1 MVVLCKVLS
10 SGAWGM
16 SLMLSGKPARVC
28 LVSNHRLAADY
39 LAAILQ
45 REPRWKV
52 VELNNHS
59 SLSPSLPI
67 SVFVIDA
74 ASLPVPLCECVA
86 KLRTRDSQAR
96 LVVVD
101 QETIDGDR
109 LFGLRIQGFV
119 AYGEVQ
125 RNLLSAVR
133 AVSQGKTWLRLE
145 LLESY
150 LNRSLAVHDGGF
162 WNKSALTEREL
173 EVMEFIKKRL
183 SNAEIARHLGIR
195 DSTVKFHVSN
205 LFSKLHVKSRRE
217 LLSREDAVRLW
228 SNLLLYSSSL
238 PHSDK

>member
-1 MVVLCKVLS
+1 MSVLS
-10 SGAWGM
+10 SE
-16 SLMLSGKPARVC
+16 KPARVC
-28 LVSNHRLAADY
+28 VVSNHRLAADY
-39 LAAILQ
+39 LVAILQ
-45 REPRWKV
+45 REAKWKL

-59 SLSPSLPI
+59 SFSPSLPI

-86 KLRTRDSQAR
+86 KLRSRDSQAR
-96 LVVVD
+96 MVVVD
-101 QETIDGDR
+101 QENTDGDR
-109 LFGLRIQGFV
+109 LFGLRIQGVV
-119 AYGEVQ
+119 AYGEVP

-133 AVSQGKTWLRLE
+133 AVIQGKTWLRPE

-150 LNRSLAVHDGGF
+150 LNRNLTVHNGGF
-162 WNKSALTEREL
+162 SNRSALTSREL

-205 LFSKLHVKSRRE
+205 LFSKLNVRSRRE
-217 LLSREDAVRLW
+217 LLNREDAVRLW

-238 PHSDK
+238 PHADK